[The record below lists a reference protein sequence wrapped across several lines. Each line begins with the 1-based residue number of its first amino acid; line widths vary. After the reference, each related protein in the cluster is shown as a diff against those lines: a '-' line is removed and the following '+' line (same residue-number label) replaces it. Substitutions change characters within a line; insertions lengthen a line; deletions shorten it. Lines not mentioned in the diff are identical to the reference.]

1 MEEVVVRKLSSW
13 LCVLAVT
20 IFGVLSSFGRCFSAY
35 ADERPEYRLQVS
47 PATLSLDL
55 EPGRVTTAEFRV
67 QNTGSKTFEFEV
79 DISPYSVVD
88 EEYTAD
94 YESSSAYTDLA
105 KWVTFSQDRGEVQ
118 PGGSIPVTVT
128 IAVPKDVPAG
138 GQYASVMISM
148 VNDGVDGDGMAISM
162 IKRVGLVMYS
172 TVEGKTRKEGKVIEN
187 KVPSFKFQSP
197 VTASSVVENT
207 GNVHATATY
216 TLQVF
221 PLFGGEEVYS
231 NEDKPDTRTILPE
244 TKRYNE
250 IQWEGAPALG
260 IFKVKQTVNFLG
272 QDSVTEKIVF
282 LCPIW
287 FLFIIL
293 LLIFVII
300 FWIINRV
307 RGRRAF

>member
-1 MEEVVVRKLSSW
+1 MKVLGRVRNL
-13 LCVLAVT
+13 LCAFLLMIAVLAV
-20 IFGVLSSFGRCFSAY
+20 GALPVS
-35 ADERPEYRLQVS
+35 ADERPDYRLQVS
-47 PATLSLDL
+47 PSKLDIDL
-55 EPGRVTTAEFRV
+55 APGKTEKKSFQV
-67 QNTGSKTFEFEV
+67 QNTGNKPFEFKVEV
-79 DISPYSVVD
+79 APYSVVD
-88 EEYTAD
+88 ENYD
-94 YESSSAYTDLA
+94 PNYSNESKYTDLA
-105 KWVTFSQDRGEVQ
+105 KWVTFSQTEGNLESD
-118 PGGSIPVTVT
+118 GSVKIDVE
-128 IAVPKDVPAG
+128 INVPKDVPAG
-138 GQYASVMISM
+138 GQYAAIMVSVDRNQASESEGAQI
-148 VNDGVDGDGMAISM
+148 GMTQRI
-162 IKRVGLVMYS
+162 GLVMYS

-187 KVPSFKFQSP
+187 KVPSFKFQPP

>member
-1 MEEVVVRKLSSW
+1 MKVLGRVGNLLCAFLLMVAVFVVGALPVS
-13 LCVLAVT
+13 
-20 IFGVLSSFGRCFSAY
+20 
-35 ADERPEYRLQVS
+35 ADERPDYRLQVS
-47 PATLSLDL
+47 PSKLDIDL
-55 EPGRVTTAEFRV
+55 APGKVEEKTFQV
-67 QNTGSKTFEFEV
+67 QNTGKKTFNFRVEA
-79 DISPYSVVD
+79 SPYTVTD
-88 EEYTAD
+88 EVYD
-94 YESSSAYTDLA
+94 PNYDKESKYTDLV
-105 KWVTFSQDRGEVQ
+105 KWVTFSQTEGEVE
-118 PGGSIPVTVT
+118 PGGSVKVTAT
-128 IAVPKDVPAG
+128 INVPKDVPAG
-138 GQYASVMISM
+138 GQYAAIMISM
-148 VNDGVDGDGMAISM
+148 EKPEGSVDDEGAAIGMTQRI
-162 IKRVGLVMYS
+162 GLVMYS

-187 KVPSFKFQSP
+187 KVPSFKFQPP

-231 NEDKPDTRTILPE
+231 NEDKPDMRTILPE

>member
-1 MEEVVVRKLSSW
+1 MKVLGRIGDLLCAFLLMVATLVVGALPVS
-13 LCVLAVT
+13 
-20 IFGVLSSFGRCFSAY
+20 
-35 ADERPEYRLQVS
+35 ADERPDYRLQVS
-47 PATLSLDL
+47 PSKLDIDL
-55 EPGRVTTAEFRV
+55 APGKTEKKSFQV
-67 QNTGSKTFEFEV
+67 QNTGNKAFEFKIEV
-79 DISPYSVVD
+79 APYSVVD
-88 EEYTAD
+88 ENYD
-94 YESSSAYTDLA
+94 PNYSNESKYTDLA
-105 KWVTFSQDRGEVQ
+105 KWVTFSQTEGNLESD
-118 PGGSIPVTVT
+118 GSVKIDVE
-128 IAVPKDVPAG
+128 INVPKDVPAG
-138 GQYASVMISM
+138 GQYAAIMVSVDRNQASESEGAQI
-148 VNDGVDGDGMAISM
+148 GMTQRI
-162 IKRVGLVMYS
+162 GLVMYS

-187 KVPSFKFQSP
+187 KVPSFKFQPP

>member
-1 MEEVVVRKLSSW
+1 MKVLGRVGDLLCAFLLVVAMLIVGALPVS
-13 LCVLAVT
+13 
-20 IFGVLSSFGRCFSAY
+20 
-35 ADERPEYRLQVS
+35 ADERPDYRLQVS
-47 PATLSLDL
+47 PSKLDIDL
-55 EPGRVTTAEFRV
+55 APGKTEKKSFQV
-67 QNTGSKTFEFEV
+67 QNTGNKAFEFKIEV
-79 DISPYSVVD
+79 APYSVVD
-88 EEYTAD
+88 ENYD
-94 YESSSAYTDLA
+94 PNYSNESKYTDLA
-105 KWVTFSQDRGEVQ
+105 KWVTFSQTEGNLESD
-118 PGGSIPVTVT
+118 GSVKIDVE
-128 IAVPKDVPAG
+128 INVPKDVPAG
-138 GQYASVMISM
+138 GQYAAIMVSVDRNQASESEGAQI
-148 VNDGVDGDGMAISM
+148 GMTQRI
-162 IKRVGLVMYS
+162 GLVMYS

-187 KVPSFKFQSP
+187 KVPSFKFQPP